1 MSNALRKFKRQA
13 EKYDAVPLWVKRALP
28 VEHKLSDAIERIA
41 QPLLDSAR
49 DDADR
54 RLAIVIAAACWNLS
68 LMPKDDRPALI
79 RNLLDKSIKPGQ
91 EPREAEQMFEAL
103 VLRKEALFPD
113 DKRVVLDYTF
123 VGEADEMQF
132 FVRYATDQPPELPN
146 SRG

>member
-1 MSNALRKFKRQA
+1 
-13 EKYDAVPLWVKRALP
+13 
-28 VEHKLSDAIERIA
+28 LSDAIERIA

-54 RLAIVIAAACWNLS
+54 RLAIVIAAVCWNLS
-68 LMPKDDRPALI
+68 LMPKGERPALI
-79 RNLLDKSIKPGQ
+79 KNLLDKSIKPGQ
-91 EPREAEQMFEAL
+91 EPRELEQMFEAL

-113 DKRVVLDYTF
+113 DKRVVLDYSF

-132 FVRYATDQPPELPN
+132 FVKYTTDQPPELPK